1 MVGIVPLSEA
11 LAAAVAAGLDLVE
24 LSPNA
29 APPVC
34 KILDYGKYRYEAQKK
49 AKEAKKKQKVINI
62 KEIKVRPNIDVH
74 DYEVKLKAAKR
85 FFEEG
90 DKVKITLRFRGREMS
105 HIDLAKEVLER
116 FQKDLVGIA
125 KAEHEAR
132 LEGRQMVIM
141 MVPEGHK

>member
-29 APPVC
+29 EPPVC
-34 KILDYGKYRYEAQKK
+34 KVLDYGKYRYEAQKK

-116 FQKDLVGIA
+116 FQKDLVGVA